1 MNENPLPIRL
11 LAQFFSYIF
20 HPLFV
25 SSYVMAFLLFVH
37 PYAYTGYDHKIKMFK
52 FLHVFVF
59 NALFPAFSVFL
70 LWRLQFIRSIHLRTV
85 KERIIPY
92 LIAMIFYW
100 WTWNVFKNQDN
111 PPGAIHFFLGSFLAV
126 CGAWMCNIYFKIS
139 MHTVAMG
146 GAMMFFFLFSVQ
158 DDYAS
163 GMYVSLAVLVTGIV
177 CTARLICSDHT
188 RFEVWSGVFIGIL
201 SQWIAWQF

>member
-1 MNENPLPIRL
+1 MNDINSSPARLQASATAQPQVLRL

-20 HPLFV
+20 HPLFLT
-25 SSYVMAFLLFVH
+25 SYVMAFLIFVH
-37 PYAYTGYDHKIKMFK
+37 PYAFTGFDHTTKVLR
-52 FLHVFVF
+52 FLTIFIF
-59 NALFPAFSVFL
+59 TALFPAFAVFL
-70 LWRLQFIRSIHLRTV
+70 LWRLKLFVHSIHLHTV

-100 WTWNVFKNQDN
+100 WTWNVFRNQDN
-111 PPGAIHFFLGSFLAV
+111 TPGAIHFFLASFLAV

-146 GAMMFFFLFSVQ
+146 GAMMFFLLFSAQ

-163 GMYVSLAVLVTGIV
+163 GLYLSLAVLVT
-177 CTARLICSDHT
+177 
-188 RFEVWSGVFIGIL
+188 
-201 SQWIAWQF
+201 